1 MGSKKLALEAGGPPR
16 LELSWGWGWKQFT
29 VTLDGKVV
37 GTLDGGAAELKR
49 GVFFTLPDGSSLNVL
64 LLSGVFR
71 TGLAVSRDGKAL
83 PGSDTDPSQQV
94 TRAANMLYFLA
105 GVNTLLGVI
114 GLLVESEALEAAGM
128 GLGSILFG
136 VVVAVLGFFTY
147 RGTRAA
153 PILAGILYIADALT
167 TVVDTFTEGGRVP
180 VVALIIRAY
189 IITTLFTAA
198 KAAAELRRRDQEGA
212 GVSLQP

>member
-37 GTLDGGAAELKR
+37 GTLNGGAAELKR

-71 TGLAVSRDGKAL
+71 TGLAVSRDGEAL

-94 TRAANMLYFLA
+94 KRAANMLYFLA

-167 TVVDTFTEGGRVP
+167 TVVDTVTEGGRVP

-189 IITTLFTAA
+189 IIITLFTAA
-198 KAAAELRRRDQEGA
+198 KAAAELRRREQEGA

>member
-1 MGSKKLALEAGGPPR
+1 
-16 LELSWGWGWKQFT
+16 
-29 VTLDGKVV
+29 
-37 GTLDGGAAELKR
+37 
-49 GVFFTLPDGSSLNVL
+49 
-64 LLSGVFR
+64 
-71 TGLAVSRDGKAL
+71 
-83 PGSDTDPSQQV
+83 
-94 TRAANMLYFLA
+94 MLYFLA

-114 GLLVESEALEAAGM
+114 GLLVESEALEAVGM
-128 GLGSILFG
+128 GLGSILIG

-167 TVVDTFTEGGRVP
+167 TVVDTVTEGGRVP

-189 IITTLFTAA
+189 IIITLFTAA
-198 KAAAELRRRDQEGA
+198 KAAAELRRREQEDV